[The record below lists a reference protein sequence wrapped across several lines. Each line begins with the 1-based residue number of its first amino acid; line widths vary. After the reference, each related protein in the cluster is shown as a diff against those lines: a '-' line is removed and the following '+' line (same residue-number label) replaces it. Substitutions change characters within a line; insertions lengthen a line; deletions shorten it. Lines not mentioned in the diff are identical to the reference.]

1 MSFVNF
7 TLNLLLVKYK
17 NLLIMKKLLLSL
29 LSLTA
34 LGANAQVVPLGSAA
48 NMLTL
53 LNANMHCISVSDAC
67 SSLVFIHR
75 SDPTLFPTENPA
87 FYRYDISTDNGVTF
101 DINKGPLNPTA
112 NNTSVSCRYPQ
123 VLIDNPTNATNP
135 ANVNMQ
141 YLGTYHNGGDW
152 DGITTG
158 TGKLDNSGYTE
169 SNTNINGGDVSVVT
183 SMCKGAAN
191 TFWATSYSIDA
202 SNVNLGDIIILKGT
216 QTGNNVTWTSTIK
229 TPNWDQHSGS
239 IKAGSLNIAFDP
251 TGTNGWISFLG
262 DIRSELDV
270 NIDEVY
276 DLNFYKTN
284 DAGATWTGPYTVN
297 LNDFALIQS
306 IYPVPTTGTTVIHAV
321 SAAFESDLAVDK
333 DGQPHMFFTMGYGS
347 SESDIAAGNGY
358 SIRASNMF
366 DLSYDISI
374 DRFVLNFVARSN
386 QLRADSIGFTTDA
399 NNATIA
405 NTEDQRPQ
413 VSTSPAGDIVFFT
426 WADNIEQN
434 IGGIDT
440 VIESA
445 TARYL
450 NLSAMVPGVARSA
463 NRVISNE
470 AAYSAVGEKAYFFN
484 TAPQVQRKPN
494 ASVIPVVYGIL
505 NPIDKKLESTASFAF
520 MQNIEVLDDSIR
532 YLIQSDT
539 LGFEVV
545 SPTSIT
551 NATEIKA
558 LEIYP
563 NPATTHFCVANVT
576 GNKNTIRI
584 TNLNG
589 AVVYTTTFSSSILK
603 TISTKELA
611 AGTYIVEL
619 ESDGKITKTKLT
631 KN

>member
-1 MSFVNF
+1 
-7 TLNLLLVKYK
+7 
-17 NLLIMKKLLLSL
+17 
-29 LSLTA
+29 
-34 LGANAQVVPLGSAA
+34 
-48 NMLTL
+48 
-53 LNANMHCISVSDAC
+53 
-67 SSLVFIHR
+67 
-75 SDPTLFPTENPA
+75 
-87 FYRYDISTDNGVTF
+87 
-101 DINKGPLNPTA
+101 
-112 NNTSVSCRYPQ
+112 
-123 VLIDNPTNATNP
+123 
-135 ANVNMQ
+135 
-141 YLGTYHNGGDW
+141 
-152 DGITTG
+152 
-158 TGKLDNSGYTE
+158 
-169 SNTNINGGDVSVVT
+169 
-183 SMCKGAAN
+183 
-191 TFWATSYSIDA
+191 
-202 SNVNLGDIIILKGT
+202 
-216 QTGNNVTWTSTIK
+216 
-229 TPNWDQHSGS
+229 
-239 IKAGSLNIAFDP
+239 
-251 TGTNGWISFLG
+251 
-262 DIRSELDV
+262 
-270 NIDEVY
+270 
-276 DLNFYKTN
+276 
-284 DAGATWTGPYTVN
+284 
-297 LNDFALIQS
+297 
-306 IYPVPTTGTTVIHAV
+306 
-321 SAAFESDLAVDK
+321 
-333 DGQPHMFFTMGYGS
+333 MFFTMGYGS

-434 IGGIDT
+434 IGGVDT

-450 NLSAMVPGVARSA
+450 NLSALVPGVARSA
-463 NRVISNE
+463 NRVVSNE

-484 TAPQVQRKPN
+484 TAPKVQRKTN

-505 NPIDKKLESTASFAF
+505 NPLDQKLESTSSFAY

-532 YLIQSDT
+532 YLIESDT

-545 SPTSIT
+545 SPTSVS
-551 NATEIKA
+551 NATDVKS